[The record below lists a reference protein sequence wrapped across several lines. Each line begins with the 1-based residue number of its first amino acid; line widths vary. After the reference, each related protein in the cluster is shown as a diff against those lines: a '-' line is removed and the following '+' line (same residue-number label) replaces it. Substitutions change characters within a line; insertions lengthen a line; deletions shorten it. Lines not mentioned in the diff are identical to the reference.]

1 MKKKAMLSLLSVL
14 TAGSVLLFSGCGT
27 VDLTTINEEETTLSA
42 EIETEDLSDGTL
54 QVHSVWYDA
63 EQNALASAT
72 VTFSDESGEIISA
85 ATDDSGS
92 LESSVLPGNT
102 VLTCEITDS
111 TGEVIASSEIVFK
124 ISSDYTDLT
133 IYTAS
138 GEEETSQCV
147 LEIPADQTDLRA
159 AIFLTED
166 GQISF
171 ANLTPWS
178 DSYETDESEESADD
192 ETSSDEETTGDE
204 DASSDEK
211 TTDDETTSSDEKTTD
226 KKDSSKDKDSSDDSS
241 DESTSDETDT
251 AE

>member
-42 EIETEDLSDGTL
+42 EMEAEDLSDGTL

-92 LESSVLPGNT
+92 LESCVLPGNT

-124 ISSDYTDLT
+124 ISSDYTALS
-133 IYTAS
+133 IYSAS

-178 DSYETDESEESADD
+178 DSYETDESEESTDA
-192 ETSSDEETTGDE
+192 ETSPDEETAGDE
-204 DASSDEK
+204 DASSDGGASDS
-211 TTDDETTSSDEKTTD
+211 TDT
-226 KKDSSKDKDSSDDSS
+226 SSDDSTDNADTS
-241 DESTSDETDT
+241 ADDTADTSADESTADTTDT